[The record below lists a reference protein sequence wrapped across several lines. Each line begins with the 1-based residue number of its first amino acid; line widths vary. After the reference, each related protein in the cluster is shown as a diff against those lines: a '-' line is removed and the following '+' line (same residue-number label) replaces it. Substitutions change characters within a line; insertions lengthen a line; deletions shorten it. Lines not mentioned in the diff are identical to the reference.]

1 MKRAIR
7 YLRFSQLGQ
16 SNGSIE
22 RQELYTDQWIKFN
35 NIDLVDTFIDR
46 GKSARTFDR
55 PDFIKLQ
62 EFISRHYK
70 GVDYLLVDQLDRF
83 SRDAGEAMSMV
94 KKLQRKYSIQV
105 VSVTEGITFDYDTP
119 GSFFRA
125 GLQLLLAEED
135 NINRSIKVKG
145 GIYTAKA
152 KEGRFVFKNAP
163 FGYRKEGE
171 RKDRRLLVDETQAK
185 IVRFIYDAYLRDV
198 PLYKI
203 KEKSH
208 ELGFNT
214 KGNMAV
220 ERVLSNPVYAGLLHV
235 DAYKEYPGGLF
246 PAIHEPI
253 IDMTTWQ
260 MVQSKMKKP
269 EKVRIVLD
277 DEIPLRGVL
286 KCHCGNPLS
295 GAPSRGKSGRYF
307 YYYKCRFS
315 KHNNISA
322 IKANDQFLGACQL
335 MSLSENKVQEIRNGC
350 KSAIEVEM
358 EGNRKKIDEKKQQLA
373 EVEEKL
379 FAVEE
384 KWIKNEINRD
394 TYDRWY
400 STYNS
405 SILTF
410 KGAIDRLSKDQSE
423 AFGILNKHL
432 NLLTDMR
439 YVYTT
444 ADTIKKR
451 EFVSMVFD
459 NNLYYQDGIYR
470 TPTMMDMLSHNS
482 LLMKEK
488 GYLIYEKKR
497 DNLTIIPSSGE
508 RGIRTPGPV
517 TVNSFQDCRNRP
529 LCHLSGCKIIA
540 RRANY
545 QKKNRI
551 GVNNQ
556 QQEAGQS
563 VKSIDPEGFCGK
575 SKGYRIIISQP
586 DKGACPLFRLIR

>member
-35 NIDLVDTFIDR
+35 DIDLVDTFIDR

-62 EFISRHYK
+62 EFITKHYK
-70 GVDYLLVDQLDRF
+70 AVDYLLVDQLDRF

-94 KKLQRKYSIQV
+94 KKLQKKYNIQV

-152 KEGRFVFKNAP
+152 KEGRFVFKNPP
-163 FGYRKEGE
+163 FGYRKQGE
-171 RKDRRLLVDETQAK
+171 RKERRLIVEEKEAK
-185 IVRFIYDAYLRDV
+185 IVRFIYDAYLREL

-203 KEKSH
+203 KEKAY
-208 ELGFNT
+208 ELGFNR
-214 KGNMAV
+214 KGNMAI
-220 ERVLSNPVYAGLLHV
+220 ERVLSNPVYAGLLKV
-235 DAYKEYPGGLF
+235 EAYKEYPGGLF

-253 IDMTTWQ
+253 VDISSWQ

-269 EKVRIVLD
+269 EKTRAIID
-277 DEIPLRGVL
+277 DEIPLRGIL

-295 GAPSRGKSGRYF
+295 GAPSRGKSGKYF

-322 IKANDQFLGACQL
+322 IKAHNQL
-335 MSLSENKVQEIRNGC
+335 LDAFEMMSLNSSKVHEIRDGS
-350 KSAIEVEM
+350 KASVEIEM
-358 EGNRKKIDEKKQQLA
+358 KANKRKVFDKRHELEDVQ
-373 EVEEKL
+373 EKL
-379 FAVEE
+379 FSVEE
-384 KWIKNEINRD
+384 KWIKNEITKD
-394 TYDRWY
+394 TYERWY
-400 STYNS
+400 STYNHT
-405 SILTF
+405 ILNL
-410 KGAIDRLSKDQSE
+410 KGAIERLGENQGR
-423 AFGILNKHL
+423 AFAILEK
-432 NLLTDMR
+432 NLDLLADMKF
-439 YVYTT
+439 VYTQ
-444 ADTIKKR
+444 AGTIQKR
-451 EFVSMVFD
+451 ELVRMVFD

-470 TPTMMDMLSHNS
+470 TPTMMEMFSHNS

-488 GYLIYEKKR
+488 GCLVYEKKR
-497 DNLTIIPSSGE
+497 DDFSIIPSSGE
-508 RGIRTPGPV
+508 LGIRTPGTCNSS
-517 TVNSFQDCRNRP
+517 TVFKTAAIDHSASSP
-529 LCHLSGCKIIA
+529 P
-540 RRANY
+540 
-545 QKKNRI
+545 QKYERERI
-551 GVNNQ
+551 
-556 QQEAGQS
+556 
-563 VKSIDPEGFCGK
+563 
-575 SKGYRIIISQP
+575 
-586 DKGACPLFRLIR
+586 

>member
-35 NIDLVDTFIDR
+35 DVELVDTFIDR

-62 EFISRHYK
+62 KFIAHHYK
-70 GVDYLLVDQLDRF
+70 SVDYLLVDQLDRF

-94 KKLQRKYSIQV
+94 KKLQKKYSIQV
-105 VSVTEGITFDYDTP
+105 VSVTEGITFDYETP

-152 KEGRFVFKNAP
+152 KEGRFVFKNPP
-163 FGYRKEGE
+163 FGYKKEGE
-171 RKDRRLLVDETQAK
+171 RKERQLVVNEPEAK
-185 IVRFIYDAYLRDV
+185 IVKFIFDAYLRDV

-203 KEKSH
+203 KEKAY
-208 ELGFNT
+208 ELGFDR
-214 KGNMAV
+214 KGNMAI
-220 ERVLSNPVYAGLLHV
+220 ERVLSNPVLAGLLYV
-235 DAYKEYPGGLF
+235 EAYKEYPGGFF

-269 EKVRIVLD
+269 EKIRTVLD
-277 DEIPLRGVL
+277 DEIPLRGIL

-295 GAPSRGKSGRYF
+295 GAPSRGKSGKYF

-322 IKANDQFLGACQL
+322 IKAHDQFMGVCEL
-335 MSLSENKVQEIRNGC
+335 MSLTGSKVKEIRNGC
-350 KSAIEVEM
+350 KSAIQIEM
-358 EGNRKKIDEKKQQLA
+358 EGNKKKIKEKSQQL
-373 EVEEKL
+373 EDVHEKL
-379 FAVEE
+379 FSVEE

-400 STYNS
+400 STYNH
-405 SILTF
+405 SIINL
-410 KGAIDRLSKDQSE
+410 KGAIERLSKDQGK
-423 AFGILNKHL
+423 AFDILNKHL
-432 NLLTDMR
+432 NLLTDIR
-439 YVYTT
+439 YVYAQ
-444 ADTIKKR
+444 ADTVHKR

-470 TPTMMDMLSHNS
+470 TPTMMDMFSHNS

-488 GYLIYEKKR
+488 GCLIYEKKR
-497 DNLTIIPSSGE
+497 DNLAIIPPSRE
-508 RGIRTPGPV
+508 
-517 TVNSFQDCRNRP
+517 
-529 LCHLSGCKIIA
+529 
-540 RRANY
+540 
-545 QKKNRI
+545 
-551 GVNNQ
+551 
-556 QQEAGQS
+556 
-563 VKSIDPEGFCGK
+563 
-575 SKGYRIIISQP
+575 
-586 DKGACPLFRLIR
+586 

>member
-46 GKSARTFDR
+46 GKSAKTFDR

-62 EFISRHYK
+62 EFIARHYK
-70 GVDYLLVDQLDRF
+70 TVDYLLVDQLDRF

-94 KKLQRKYSIQV
+94 KMLQKKYSIQI
-105 VSVTEGITFDYDTP
+105 VSVTEGITFDYHTP

-135 NINRSIKVKG
+135 NINRSIKVRG

-152 KEGRFVFKNAP
+152 KEGRFVFKNPP
-163 FGYRKEGE
+163 FGYSKEGE
-171 RKDRRLLVDETQAK
+171 KKERHLVIQETQAK
-185 IVRFIYDAYLRDV
+185 IIRFIYDACLRDV

-203 KEKSH
+203 KEKAYQ
-208 ELGFNT
+208 LGYNR
-214 KGNMAV
+214 KGSMAI

-235 DAYKEYPGGLF
+235 EQYKEYPGGLF
-246 PAIHEPI
+246 PGIHEPI
-253 IDMTTWQ
+253 IDITTWQ
-260 MVQSKMKKP
+260 MVQNKLKKP
-269 EKVRIVLD
+269 EKTRVVID
-277 DEIPLRGVL
+277 DGIPLRGIL

-295 GAPSRGKSGRYF
+295 GAPSRGKGGKYF

-322 IKANDQFLGACQL
+322 IKANNQLLGAFEL
-335 MSLSENKVQEIRNGC
+335 MSLSESKVQEIRNGC
-350 KSAIEVEM
+350 RSAIQTEM
-358 EGNRKKIDEKKQQLA
+358 EGNRKKLKEKQQQLNDIQ
-373 EVEEKL
+373 EKL

-394 TYDRWY
+394 TYERWH
-400 STYNS
+400 STYNN
-405 SILTF
+405 SILNL
-410 KGAIDRLSKDQSE
+410 KGATERLGIDHSK
-423 AFGILNKHL
+423 AFEILEK
-432 NLLTDMR
+432 NLDRLTDMR
-439 YVYTT
+439 FVYNQ
-444 ADTIKKR
+444 ADTLQKR
-451 EFVSMVFD
+451 DIVSMVFD
-459 NNLYYQDGIYR
+459 NNLYYQDSIYR
-470 TPTMMDMLSHNS
+470 TPTMMPILSHNS

-488 GYLIYEKKR
+488 GFLIYEKKR
-497 DNLTIIPSSGE
+497 DDFPIIPHSGE

-529 LCHLSGCKIIA
+529 LCHLSGCKIIVLKGI
-540 RRANY
+540 Y
-545 QKKNRI
+545 QKKF
-551 GVNNQ
+551 Q
-556 QQEAGQS
+556 KA
-563 VKSIDPEGFCGK
+563 
-575 SKGYRIIISQP
+575 
-586 DKGACPLFRLIR
+586 LIPND

>member
-203 KEKSH
+203 KEKAH
-208 ELGFNT
+208 ELGFCT

-269 EKVRIVLD
+269 EKVRTVLD

-286 KCHCGNPLS
+286 KCHCGNALS
-295 GAPSRGKSGRYF
+295 GAPSRGKSGKYF

-322 IKANDQFLGACQL
+322 IKANDQFLGACEL

-358 EGNRKKIDEKKQQLA
+358 EGNRKKIGEKKQQLA

-423 AFGILNKHL
+423 AFGILNRHL

-482 LLMKEK
+482 LLMSEK

-497 DNLTIIPSSGE
+497 DNLAIIPSSGE
-508 RGIRTPGPV
+508 EGIRTPRPV
-517 TVNSFQDCRNRP
+517 TVNCFQDSF
-529 LCHLSGCKIIA
+529 L
-540 RRANY
+540 
-545 QKKNRI
+545 
-551 GVNNQ
+551 
-556 QQEAGQS
+556 
-563 VKSIDPEGFCGK
+563 D
-575 SKGYRIIISQP
+575 QP
-586 DKGACPLFRLIR
+586 DPLHIFLRMKKGSNFQPSA

>member
-35 NIDLVDTFIDR
+35 SIDLVDTFVDR

-62 EFISRHYK
+62 EFISKHYK
-70 GVDYLLVDQLDRF
+70 TVDYLLVDQLDRF

-94 KKLQRKYSIQV
+94 KLLQRKYGIQV

-152 KEGRFVFKNAP
+152 KEGRFVFKNPP

-171 RKDRRLLVDETQAK
+171 RKERHLVVEETEAK
-185 IVRFIYDAYLRDV
+185 IVRFVYDAYLRDV

-203 KEKSH
+203 KEKAY
-208 ELGFNT
+208 ELGFDR
-214 KGNMAV
+214 KGNMAI
-220 ERVLSNPVYAGLLHV
+220 ERVLANPVYAGLLKV

-246 PAIHEPI
+246 PAIHEPVV
-253 IDMTTWQ
+253 DMTTWQ

-269 EKVRIVLD
+269 EKTRTVVD
-277 DEIPLRGVL
+277 DEIPLRGVV

-295 GAPSRGKSGRYF
+295 GAPSRGKSGKYF

-322 IKANDQFLGACQL
+322 AKAHNQLLGACEL
-335 MSLSENKVQEIRNGC
+335 MSLSDTRVREIRNGC
-350 KSAIEVEM
+350 KAAVEIEMKANKQKVS
-358 EGNRKKIDEKKQQLA
+358 EKKQQL
-373 EVEEKL
+373 EDTQEKL
-379 FAVEE
+379 FSVEE
-384 KWIKNEINRD
+384 KWIKNEISRD
-394 TYDRWY
+394 TYDRWH
-400 STYNS
+400 STYNHT
-405 SILTF
+405 ILNL
-410 KGAIDRLSKDQSE
+410 KGAIERLGNDQGR
-423 AFGILNKHL
+423 AFEILEK
-432 NLLTDMR
+432 NLDLLGDMR
-439 YVYTT
+439 YVYTQ
-444 ADTIKKR
+444 ADTMQKR

-459 NNLYYQDGIYR
+459 NNLYYQEGIYR
-470 TPTMMDMLSHNS
+470 TPTMMDMFTHNS

-497 DNLTIIPSSGE
+497 DDFSIIPSSGE
-508 RGIRTPGPV
+508 RGIRTPGPF
-517 TVNSFQDCRNRP
+517 TVNGFQDRRIRP
-529 LCHLSGCKIIA
+529 LCHLSGRKIRLVA
-540 RRANY
+540 GFSKFFY
-545 QKKNRI
+545 QPTIYFQK
-551 GVNNQ
+551 
-556 QQEAGQS
+556 
-563 VKSIDPEGFCGK
+563 
-575 SKGYRIIISQP
+575 
-586 DKGACPLFRLIR
+586 